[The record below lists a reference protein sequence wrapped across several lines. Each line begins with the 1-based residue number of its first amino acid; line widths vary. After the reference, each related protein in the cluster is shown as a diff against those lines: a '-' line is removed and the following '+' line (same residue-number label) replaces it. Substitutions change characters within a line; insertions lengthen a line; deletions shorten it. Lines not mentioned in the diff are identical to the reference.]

1 MKRLFPRV
9 RKSICDCDWMKKFP
23 YEFFMRSI
31 LSENLSKYEI
41 NHVYMHSFR
50 SIMKGTDSAKIIVQA
65 LLFLN
70 LITVTRYFIVFL
82 LILFKPYH
90 VQNSA
95 ARLMMTH
102 SLLQPFL
109 GMSRNHPPPLFGKR
123 FSVNS
128 RTKGSEMVF

>member
-1 MKRLFPRV
+1 
-9 RKSICDCDWMKKFP
+9 
-23 YEFFMRSI
+23 
-31 LSENLSKYEI
+31 
-41 NHVYMHSFR
+41 MHSFR

-95 ARLMMTH
+95 ARLIVTH
-102 SLLQPFL
+102 SLLCSRFL
-109 GMSRNHPPPLFGKR
+109 GCHVTTRLRSL
-123 FSVNS
+123 
-128 RTKGSEMVF
+128 GSDLA